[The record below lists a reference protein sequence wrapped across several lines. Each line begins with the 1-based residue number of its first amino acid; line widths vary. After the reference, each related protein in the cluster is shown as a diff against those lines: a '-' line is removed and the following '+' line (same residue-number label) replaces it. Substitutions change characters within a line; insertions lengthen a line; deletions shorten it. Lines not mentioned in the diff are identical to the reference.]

1 MAKKSAALLDDI
13 MANIPRKGTV
23 PWFEAIDN
31 DIRIELDT
39 IRTNFHAGRMGPG
52 VTKTGLARAIS
63 KSLEPRGVQIGHAG
77 VMRWLESHQA

>member
-31 DIRIELDT
+31 DLRIELDA
-39 IRTNFHAGRMGPG
+39 IRTNYHAGRMGPG

-63 KSLEPRGVQIGHAG
+63 KSLESRGVQIGHAG

>member
-31 DIRIELDT
+31 DLRIELDA

-63 KSLEPRGVQIGHAG
+63 KSLESRGVQIGHAG